1 MIKYLCSFLVIFG
14 FIITCFS
21 VRQSDER
28 STFTKIPKAQRIDG
42 YLEQDFLKT
51 HDPAT
56 MTIPKER
63 LTKIKQ
69 NILSKNYPQR
79 SSQILNWQERGPNNF
94 GGRTRAVI
102 VDKNDPTGNTIFAG
116 GVAGGLWK
124 CSNVFDDYEWEI
136 VEGYTGNLA
145 IGAIAQDKE
154 SPNNIYVGSGE
165 GWLAGGIYEG
175 DGIYKSEDGGVTW
188 QHIQNNLGSFASVHD
203 MEISKGRVFAATF
216 SKGLIASDDGGTT
229 WFVSLDRDNFSISD
243 RASDIEVASDGDLYV
258 AMGLGGSEDGIYRS
272 TDNGDTWTWKEFP
285 FDGYQRI
292 EIAVS
297 HSHPNVIF
305 ALVEDEDS
313 GGVKHIVK
321 SIDKGDTWEIIDPPS
336 AQGMDNF
343 ARSQAYYDLSLTI
356 DPSNPDRIFIGGV
369 DILLST
375 TGGNNGSWRQ
385 ISQWFGGIAQYVHAD
400 QHRMV
405 NVDTMGQ
412 RYIFAND
419 GGLWI
424 TENGHDPSPN
434 IRNINMGFNIT
445 QFYSCAMK
453 QDTVSDYFL
462 GGTQDNGSHQF
473 QFDGINATNEITGGD
488 GGYCHIDRFDP
499 NIQITSYVF
508 NSYFITTNNW
518 ASRKRIE
525 IGNNTGYFINTTDY
539 NDQNKILYCNGGGG
553 NLYFIDV
560 ISGMVDSIKLD
571 GISSNFSALT
581 VSETETDVLYIGDH
595 KGDLYRLENPR
606 VNDKPVLLY
615 EGENWIQNIHIDPK
629 NDNNMI
635 IIYSNFGV
643 NSVLYSKDKGAS
655 FVPVDGDLPDMPVHW
670 GIFNPNDNN
679 KLMIATDLGVWST
692 NQIDGTNTKWIP
704 NNIGMPLTRVN
715 MIDLRK
721 EDNLIIA
728 ATYGRG
734 IFSATIEPGLVDYD
748 NDGFLCD
755 VDCHDG
761 NATVNPDADEVP
773 YNDLDDDCDPMT
785 LDDDLD
791 QDGFGILFDCDD
803 NNSGINPSIVEIP
816 DNGIDENC
824 DGIDAPIVPCTLYEF
839 SPNHFLSEG
848 ANCQNGPE
856 TTGASVRNNRSY
868 YISNIM
874 AGQRYYFEFCQGYD
888 QNRFFAQ
895 ITVLQ
900 YNQNTEVEGPYISAG
915 FGCRLEFNGQSNDA
929 FPDILIIVSI
939 KDDCTIPPDSM
950 TNGTPSFGC
959 IDDTLIDDD
968 GDGYTLDVDCN
979 DDDPNIYPGAPE
991 ISDNGIDEDCN
1002 GDDLTPVVNLE
1013 DDEIII
1019 YPNPVSNILN
1029 LAYNPSLNLE
1039 VKIFDTKGNQLVHK
1053 IKITQ
1058 IDVSELPPGLYLI
1071 QLNKVNSDAMIQKR
1085 IVVF

>member
-473 QFDGINATNEITGGD
+473 QSDGINATNEITGGD